1 MPLLS
6 TISVIFGPIQWDN
19 TISFGNIITIFML
32 FFGFVAAWLKMKNR
46 VENVEHWIEIH
57 ERDVAAR
64 QKLSGELNT
73 NVQLLQQA
81 MKNLADRFG
90 RIEDEQW
97 DGNTERRRMERGRD
111 RRG

>member
-19 TISFGNIITIFML
+19 TVSVGNIITIFML
-32 FFGFVAAWLKMKNR
+32 FFGFVTAWLKMRNR
-46 VENVEHWIEIH
+46 MENVERWIELH
-57 ERDVAAR
+57 ERDVVAR
-64 QKLSGELNT
+64 EKLSSELNT

-97 DGNTERRRMERGRD
+97 DGNTERRRMERGKD